1 VQITAE
7 GMYPPGSS
15 IYVTSHKLLAAIG
28 ANTQAEARS
37 NEAEGDAPWIDSILL

>member
-1 VQITAE
+1 MQITAE